1 MGREGC
7 IAEEEV
13 KGFMKREIFSLP
25 YAPEDAVLTSNGG
38 KLVVTERPNSA
49 LAQGINNLY
58 KSIVGEEVVTVDGG
72 IFSKLKSMLGF

>member
-1 MGREGC
+1 
-7 IAEEEV
+7 
-13 KGFMKREIFSLP
+13 
-25 YAPEDAVLTSNGG
+25 SNGG